1 MQASG
6 VGDIQNLNITD
17 AKIINNGDDRGG
29 HTFKRNTNNS
39 NQFIVHG
46 YQGHVG
52 GDWNSALIEINFV
65 DGYLEAIV
73 IATARVDSWA
83 NDSVWGGGGYWVT
96 FYAGGKVS
104 TAETINGIGVKDV
117 TFIMS

>member
-17 AKIINNGDDRGG
+17 AKIINNGIDRGG
-29 HTFKRNTNNS
+29 HTFKRNTNNP

-46 YQGHVG
+46 YQQGNI
-52 GDWNSALIEINFV
+52 DWNSALIEINFV

-83 NDSVWGGGGYWVT
+83 NDSVWGGGGYSVT

-104 TAETINGIGVKDV
+104 TAETIYGIGVKDV